1 MFTRRHPYLFF
12 FLTLVTLVSVS
23 VIILSYL
30 LVKGLE
36 TSRLS
41 DLVAESGGG
50 NVGIVEINGV
60 IADSGDAIRLLKHFR
75 EDDAIKAIV
84 LRVESPGGV
93 VGPSQ
98 EIYREIRKTVPT
110 KKVVASMGAVAA
122 SGGYYVAAACDGIIA
137 NPGTI
142 TGSIGVIM
150 GYTNFEKLLER
161 IGLSPV
167 VIKSGEY
174 KDMGSPTRKMTPQET
189 ETLQYFVDQ
198 THRQFVRAIAEGRDM
213 DLDHVESLADGRI
226 YTGEEAMKNGLV
238 DRMGNLEDAIEWAG
252 RLGGIDGKI
261 SPVYKREDT
270 FSFLRY
276 ISESVI
282 NILISKSIEPRLEGG
297 YIFKPES
304 VSR

>member
-1 MFTRRHPYLFF
+1 MFARRHPYLFF
-12 FLTLVTLVSVS
+12 FLTLVALVSVS

-36 TSRLS
+36 SSRLS
-41 DLVAESGGG
+41 ELVAEPGGG
-50 NVGIVEINGV
+50 NVGIVEINGI
-60 IADSGDAIRLLKHFR
+60 IADSAETIRLLKHFR

-98 EIYREIRKTVPT
+98 EIYREVRKTVPT

-150 GYTNFEKLLER
+150 GYTNFEKLLEK

-174 KDMGSPTRKMTPQET
+174 KDMGSPTRKMTPQEA

-198 THRQFVRAIAEGRDM
+198 THRQFVQAIGEGRDM
-213 DLDHVESLADGRI
+213 DLVHVESLADGRI

-252 RLGGIDGKI
+252 RLGGIEGKI

-304 VSR
+304 VRR

>member
-60 IADSGDAIRLLKHFR
+60 IADSGDAIRLLKYFR
-75 EDDAIKAIV
+75 EDEAIKAIV

-150 GYTNFEKLLER
+150 GYTNFEKLLEK

-174 KDMGSPTRKMTPQET
+174 KDMGSPTRKMTPQEA

-198 THRQFVRAIAEGRDM
+198 THRQFVQAIAEGRDM